1 MSIIVLPKSETLPSD
16 LKGKKAETET
26 LISHFSESIPNLG
39 NERKVTDGV
48 LIGVG
53 NQIFHLAWA
62 ASNRLTYL
70 FPLFISFLTLYQKP
84 LWGCTFCADV
94 FENTCM
100 GKEMFWFRLGIVLF
114 FLTVSPCNSPPLL
127 FPWKQLPCG
136 GGCGSLSTSLHI
148 EVRQWENKMWHFNPF
163 ARHRGRW

>member
-53 NQIFHLAWA
+53 NQIFHLARVA
-62 ASNRLTYL
+62 CNRLTYL
-70 FPLFISFLTLYQKP
+70 SYLFIFLYYIRNPREVISFAL
-84 LWGCTFCADV
+84 
-94 FENTCM
+94 
-100 GKEMFWFRLGIVLF
+100 MFLRIL
-114 FLTVSPCNSPPLL
+114 
-127 FPWKQLPCG
+127 
-136 GGCGSLSTSLHI
+136 
-148 EVRQWENKMWHFNPF
+148 
-163 ARHRGRW
+163 A